1 MAKSVFSGA
10 DTVFQ
15 ENSMANLFYT
25 FGKAHPGAMTL
36 HNYPRFLQKL
46 NLPDFSP
53 HGKGRIDLGTVD
65 IVRDRERGIPR

>member
-1 MAKSVFSGA
+1 MANSVFSGA

-36 HNYPRFLQKL
+36 HNSMK
-46 NLPDFSP
+46 
-53 HGKGRIDLGTVD
+53 
-65 IVRDRERGIPR
+65 